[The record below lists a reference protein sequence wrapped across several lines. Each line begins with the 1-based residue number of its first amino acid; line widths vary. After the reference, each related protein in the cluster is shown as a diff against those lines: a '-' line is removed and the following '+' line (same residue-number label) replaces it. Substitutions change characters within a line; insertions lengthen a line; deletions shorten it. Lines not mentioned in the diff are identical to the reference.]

1 MNKKIIYFCCL
12 ILFAVLIFI
21 LVRGNEPVQ
30 LNESEILF
38 LDDQESLEN
47 ADYKKAIE
55 VRGFDFPGDLGAHP
69 EYLTEWWYYTG
80 NLLTEDGRHFGYQ
93 LTFFRRAISSKFE
106 ASSASSW
113 TSNQVYLAHF
123 AITDTSSNQH
133 YVFDQISRGAA
144 GLAGTSIDPLF
155 SIWLKDWEVV
165 QLEDNLFQM
174 KAKNEKIEID
184 LLLTDIKGISLH
196 GNQGLSQKGAEAGNA
211 SYYFSQTRL
220 MTSGMI
226 RIDVEK
232 FEVNGYSWMDHEFG
246 TSTLGVEQIGWDWFS
261 IQLNNETEI
270 MLFQIRENDGSISQ
284 FSSGTVIYRDGITE
298 NLEMSDF
305 NIEVL
310 NTWQSSD
317 RITYPGKWK
326 VTVDKLDIALEIIP
340 LIEDQEMNLFFRYWE
355 GAVQMNGIFEGKEVS
370 GYGFVELTGYAQ
382 SMQGVF

>member
-1 MNKKIIYFCCL
+1 
-12 ILFAVLIFI
+12 
-21 LVRGNEPVQ
+21 
-30 LNESEILF
+30 
-38 LDDQESLEN
+38 
-47 ADYKKAIE
+47 
-55 VRGFDFPGDLGAHP
+55 
-69 EYLTEWWYYTG
+69 
-80 NLLTEDGRHFGYQ
+80 
-93 LTFFRRAISSKFE
+93 
-106 ASSASSW
+106 
-113 TSNQVYLAHF
+113 
-123 AITDTSSNQH
+123 
-133 YVFDQISRGAA
+133 
-144 GLAGTSIDPLF
+144 
-155 SIWLKDWEVV
+155 
-165 QLEDNLFQM
+165 
-174 KAKNEKIEID
+174 
-184 LLLTDIKGISLH
+184 
-196 GNQGLSQKGAEAGNA
+196 
-211 SYYFSQTRL
+211 
-220 MTSGMI
+220 
-226 RIDVEK
+226 
-232 FEVNGYSWMDHEFG
+232 MDHEFG

-355 GAVQMNGIFEGKEVS
+355 GAVQINGIFEGKEVS